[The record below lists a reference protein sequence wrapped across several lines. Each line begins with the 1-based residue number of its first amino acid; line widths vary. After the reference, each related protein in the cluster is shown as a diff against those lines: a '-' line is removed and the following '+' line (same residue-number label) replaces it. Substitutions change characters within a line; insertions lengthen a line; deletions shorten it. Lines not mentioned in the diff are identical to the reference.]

1 MVLFFTLDEPE
12 NISFESNRT
21 NNMATVGNS
30 ITITCKADAFPSP
43 NYTILHNGE
52 NLKYVVNGVKT
63 FKSVKRS
70 DNGSYICTA
79 KNVLG
84 NASKD
89 FILTVQGEICV
100 KKSLCA
106 MVSISCVYL
115 FDIRLKF
122 KQFLQGVYCVSE
134 EVLFLFG
141 IAACVFNFKIFYDRM
156 LNSQY
161 YIEQH

>member
-1 MVLFFTLDEPE
+1 
-12 NISFESNRT
+12 
-21 NNMATVGNS
+21 MATVGSS

-63 FKSVKRS
+63 FKSVKLS

-89 FILTVQGEICV
+89 FILTVKGEICV
-100 KKSLCA
+100 KESLCS
-106 MVSISCVYL
+106 MVSISCIYL
-115 FDIRLKF
+115 FDIRLNF
-122 KQFLQGVYCVSE
+122 KPILQEVYCVSE
-134 EVLFLFG
+134 EVFFLFG
-141 IAACVFNFKIFYDRM
+141 IVACVFNFKIFYAVG
-156 LNSQY
+156 LLKIISKNS
-161 YIEQH
+161 ETEHR